1 MRPLPPLLLMLCC
14 LVSGVRSFAAEAA
27 LDRVTLQLK
36 WTHQFQFAGYYAAI
50 AKGYYREVGLDVT
63 LKEAVP
69 GHDPVEAV
77 LAGEAEFGVG
87 TSELVLLRAAGKPV
101 VALAAIFQHSPL
113 VLLARRDA
121 GVDDIHDLHDK
132 PMMIEPQ
139 SAELFAYFKY
149 EGVDPTLLRV
159 EHHTFN
165 VKNLVEKR
173 VAAMSAYSTDEPFQ
187 LRTAGVDFLTF
198 TPRSGGIDFYGDNLF
213 TTEAQ
218 ISQHPDRV
226 QAFRDASLLGWEYA
240 IAHPEEIVDLILRD
254 YNRGKSREHLL
265 FEAAQTAQLMHTN
278 LVEVGHMNPG
288 RWRHMANT
296 YAEFGMI
303 PASTSLEGFIY
314 ALDQRSDLRWLYWT
328 LAGVAVLALG
338 AIGWLLPL
346 MRLNRRLHA
355 SERQYRELAE
365 NAPFPVVIS
374 DLESS
379 EVMFNNRRAVDLFGD
394 GFTGDYSGEKTTS
407 FYKNPADRER
417 FANELRAGRTV
428 SGLEF
433 AFVAR
438 DGREIWAALSAG
450 VIEFGGRRGVVVAFQ
465 DTTRRRMEELELR
478 RAKDAAEQADAAKG
492 RYLGMLSHE
501 IRTPLNGMIGLV
513 ALLREEN
520 LSEDGRDTVDIL
532 DRSGQTLL
540 RLINDLLDF
549 SQFDSGRVELELV
562 PVDPAAFVRELCVL
576 FRPAAEAK
584 GLELRHAVRPEVP
597 GSIVTDPMRL
607 RQVLSNLISNA
618 IKFTAKGTVEIVVE
632 RAPFAAG
639 AKEGRCRL
647 RFHVSDT
654 GIGIAPEKL
663 AHIFEP
669 YVQADASVARRFGG
683 TGLGLS
689 ISKRLAQVLGGAIRV
704 QSAPGA
710 GSLFT
715 IEIEAEVAKPD
726 APPPA
731 RT

>member
-1 MRPLPPLLLMLCC
+1 MLCC